1 MYKKYLLRCEEFT
14 GEHWECKEYYFDT
27 EDEMVSFAK
36 NCKNEMFKIESAFKL
51 DKLNNDIF
59 S

>member
-14 GEHWECKEYYFDT
+14 GEHWERKEYYFDT

-36 NCKNEMFKIESAFKL
+36 KCRNEMFKIESAFKL

-59 S
+59 A